1 MEVVKTPI
9 EGVLLIKPQ
18 VFGDQRGYF
27 VETWQKERY
36 EAAGINLPFV
46 QDNHSKSTKGILRG
60 LHFQKQH
67 PQGKLVMVSLGEVFD
82 VAVDIRKGSPTFGK
96 WFGAIL
102 NQENQNQLWIPPGMA
117 HGFVVLSDVAHF
129 HYKCTDF
136 YHPGDEGGLAWNDP
150 EIGIEWP
157 TLTGEYKGTASGEG
171 YALEDGTALNLSEKD
186 QLWVGLKDTFHF

>member
-18 VFGDQRGYF
+18 VFGDERGYF

-60 LHFQKQH
+60 LHFHKQH

-136 YHPGDEGGLAWNDP
+136 YHPGDEGSIRWNDP
-150 EIGIEWP
+150 TIAIDWP
-157 TLTGEYKGTASGEG
+157 YKEEPILSAKDQIAPFFKD
-171 YALEDGTALNLSEKD
+171 ALE
-186 QLWVGLKDTFHF
+186 F

>member
-18 VFGDQRGYF
+18 VFGDERGYF

-82 VAVDIRKGSPTFGK
+82 VAVDIRKGSLTFGK

-136 YHPGDEGGLAWNDP
+136 YHPGDEGSIRWNDP
-150 EIGIEWP
+150 TIGIDWP
-157 TLTGEYKGTASGEG
+157 YKEEPVLSAKDQIAPFFKD
-171 YALEDGTALNLSEKD
+171 ALE
-186 QLWVGLKDTFHF
+186 F

>member
-18 VFGDQRGYF
+18 VFGDERGYF
-27 VETWQKERY
+27 VEIWQKERY

-136 YHPGDEGGLAWNDP
+136 YHPGDEGSIRWNDP
-150 EIGIEWP
+150 TIAIDWP
-157 TLTGEYKGTASGEG
+157 YKEEPVLSAKDQIAPFFKD
-171 YALEDGTALNLSEKD
+171 ALE
-186 QLWVGLKDTFHF
+186 F

>member
-1 MEVVKTPI
+1 METYN
-9 EGVLLIKPQ
+9 Q
-18 VFGDQRGYF
+18 NDF
-27 VETWQKERY
+27 KE
-36 EAAGINLPFV
+36 AGLDMVFV
-46 QDNHSKSTKGILRG
+46 QDNQSMSVKGVLRG

-136 YHPGDEGGLAWNDP
+136 YHPGDEGSIRWNDP
-150 EIGIEWP
+150 TIGIDWP
-157 TLTGEYKGTASGEG
+157 YKEEPVLSAKDQIAPFFKD
-171 YALEDGTALNLSEKD
+171 ALE
-186 QLWVGLKDTFHF
+186 F